1 MVRQD
6 IENVPAAQRAKTIV
20 DLQGTKQRECVYH
33 QSSVWD
39 EGVCL

>member
-6 IENVPAAQRAKTIV
+6 IENVPAAQRANNVV
-20 DLQGTKQRECVYH
+20 DLQGTEQRECVYH

-39 EGVCL
+39 AGVCL